1 MISMV
6 RALVICGELGSQ
18 SVKEYFSLFLSVS
31 RHQIVNF
38 QKVIKD
44 WVILQ
49 VRCNFKKLRQVH
61 EEVQDGKKCHKIN
74 LASL

>member
-31 RHQIVNF
+31 RHQIDREF
-38 QKVIKD
+38 SEGYKGLGHFTSALQLQKITP
-44 WVILQ
+44 
-49 VRCNFKKLRQVH
+49 
-61 EEVQDGKKCHKIN
+61 
-74 LASL
+74 ST